1 MMIKKLL
8 AALMALTMTASLAAC
23 SSSSDSATTTET
35 TTEAAVEETA
45 DATDMEYVV
54 DNGVLVVG
62 ITNFEPM
69 DYPDANGEW
78 IGFDADMARGFAEY
92 LGVDVEFV
100 EIEWSNKILELNA
113 KTIDCVWNGMT
124 LTEEVMSAM
133 GTSNAYCNN
142 AQVVVMKS
150 STASAYDEPMANADS
165 FAFAAEDGSAGDAEL
180 SALGYNV
187 TLVQDQATALM
198 EVAAGTADACAI
210 DLLMAGA
217 MIGEGTSYADM
228 VMVGT
233 LNSEEYGVGFR
244 TDSDLVD
251 AINTFFSE
259 SYADGSM
266 MEIAETY
273 GVDASILAQ

>member
-1 MMIKKLL
+1 MKKLF
-8 AALMALTMTASLAAC
+8 AALMAMTMTLSLAAC
-23 SSSSDSATTTET
+23 SSSTTEATTTTESTAAET
-35 TTEAAVEETA
+35 TTEAAA
-45 DATDMEYVV
+45 ATDMEYVV

-78 IGFDADMARGFAEY
+78 IGFDADMARGFADY
-92 LGVDVEFV
+92 LGVDIEFV

-142 AQVVVMKS
+142 AQVVVMKAD
-150 STASAYDEPMANADS
+150 TAAKYDEPMAEADF

-251 AINTFFSE
+251 AINAFFSE
-259 SYADGSM
+259 AYADGSM